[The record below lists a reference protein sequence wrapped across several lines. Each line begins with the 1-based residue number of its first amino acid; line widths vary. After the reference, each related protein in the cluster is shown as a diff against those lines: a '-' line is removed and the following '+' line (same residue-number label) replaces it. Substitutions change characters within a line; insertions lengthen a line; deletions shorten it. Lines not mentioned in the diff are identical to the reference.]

1 MTDIFIYSGMYTL
14 VAGQLVAI
22 IAFTKAAI
30 LKKKLNNYREAL
42 KAVSTL
48 LKIAGALTI
57 IGFIVTRTGI
67 TIGLKN

>member
-30 LKKKLNNYREAL
+30 LKKKHNNYREAL

-57 IGFIVTRTGI
+57 VGFIVAGTGI

>member
-1 MTDIFIYSGMYTL
+1 MKNL
-14 VAGQLVAI
+14 
-22 IAFTKAAI
+22 TKSLKYYVYYLPNYG

-57 IGFIVTRTGI
+57 VGFIVTVTGI

>member
-1 MTDIFIYSGMYTL
+1 MADIFIYSGMYTL

-57 IGFIVTRTGI
+57 VGFIVTGTGI

>member
-1 MTDIFIYSGMYTL
+1 MTDIFIYPGMYTL

-30 LKKKLNNYREAL
+30 LKKKLNNYREAH

-57 IGFIVTRTGI
+57 VGFIVAGTGI
-67 TIGLKN
+67 TIGLN